1 MNKRGILWAVV
12 FLFSAALL
20 GSTPLFRRQNTLLS
34 APPNSAVK
42 TGFLSGDLAPDFNLR
57 SLDGGMMRLS
67 ELRGRPV
74 LLNFWA
80 TWCAPCRVEMPW
92 LVAFDQQYRAQDV
105 QIIGVS
111 LDDAGA
117 EHQVATFA
125 RDKGVKYPV
134 LLGDSTVA
142 NAYGGVRFMPQSF
155 FIDRDGRIK
164 KTTIGLTSKKD
175 LEDLVK
181 ALVAGDKISQL
192 IAGKTVSRKEAR

>member
-12 FLFSAALL
+12 FLFSAVLL
-20 GSTPLFRRQNTLLS
+20 GSTALFRRQNAVPS
-34 APPNSAVK
+34 APPHSAIK
-42 TGFLSGDLAPDFNLR
+42 SGFLNGDLASDFELHSLGGGTVKLSSLR
-57 SLDGGMMRLS
+57 
-67 ELRGRPV
+67 ERPV

-80 TWCAPCRVEMPW
+80 TWCVPCRVEMPW
-92 LVAFDQQYRAQDV
+92 LVALDQQYRAQGV

-111 LDDAGA
+111 LDDAGG

-142 NAYGGVRFMPQSF
+142 NAYGGVRFMPQNF

-164 KTTIGLTSKKD
+164 KTTIGLTSKED
-175 LEDLVK
+175 LEDSVK
-181 ALVAGDKISQL
+181 ALVAGDSTSNLIS
-192 IAGKTVSRKEAR
+192 GKTVS

>member
-20 GSTPLFRRQNTLLS
+20 GSTALFRRQNTLLS
-34 APPNSAVK
+34 ASPHGAVK

-67 ELRGRPV
+67 ELRGHPV

-92 LVAFDQQYRAQDV
+92 LVAFHQQYRAQGV

-111 LDDAGA
+111 LDDADS
-117 EHQVATFA
+117 EHQVAIFA
-125 RDKGVKYPV
+125 KDKGVKYPV

-164 KTTIGLTSKKD
+164 KTTIGLTSKED
-175 LEDLVK
+175 LEDGVK
-181 ALVAGDKISQL
+181 MSQL
-192 IAGKTVSRKEAR
+192 IAEKTVSWKDAR